1 MDTKT
6 LRNMGTDMISEI
18 RNLCSDGIISK
29 EEARELLGIN
39 KPNEKEK
46 VTSQVKGGHKDP
58 VKKRK

>member
-39 KPNEKEK
+39 KPNEKENTK
-46 VTSQVKGGHKDP
+46 TEGH
-58 VKKRK
+58 